1 MASTFSE
8 FQKLGFN
15 LTEKELLAA
24 EKIVMAE
31 YTAAAQSIGLQLQKQ
46 YAKLAGVSPEN
57 YYNEMLKFGR
67 LKYMLKQVHD
77 DYIKHS
83 LAAGR
88 TISASL
94 KKAMSDNYYRQQ
106 FATSWAAVPAKYVV
120 LPESLIELSVL
131 GTEDSFKAVKNA
143 VNDKFGKSLL
153 YQPKAGSLSALLAGE
168 RTAEVKKIQKAITS
182 GLINGKGYAETVKD
196 IKNICGVVKNGKIT
210 GGKANAMRILRTEST
225 RILNSAAFANGK
237 QLEAQGVDV
246 YKQWVAT
253 LDSSTRDRHQ
263 ALDGQKRAMDE
274 TFDQDGDHA
283 MYPGEFGSVAM
294 NVNCRCTHNEIIPG
308 LEPDIRIG
316 RDPVTGKNAVFGYK
330 NYPEWK
336 KNNFK

>member
-1 MASTFSE
+1 MPSTFSE
-8 FQKLGFN
+8 FQKQGFN

-24 EKIVMAE
+24 EKLIMAE
-31 YTAAAQSIGLQLQKQ
+31 YTAAAKSIGSRLQKQ
-46 YAKLAGVSPEN
+46 YAKLTPVGADN

-67 LKYMLKQVHD
+67 LKNLLKQVHD
-77 DYIKHS
+77 DYVKHS
-83 LAAGR
+83 IAAGR
-88 TISASL
+88 KVSASL
-94 KKAMSDNYYRQQ
+94 KQAMSDNYYRQQ
-106 FATSWAAVPAKYVV
+106 FTTSWAAVPAKYTV

-131 GTEDSFKAVKNA
+131 GTEDSFKAVSDA
-143 VNDKFGKSLL
+143 VAKQFGVMPL
-153 YQPKAGSLSALLAGE
+153 YQPKAGSLSALLAGD
-168 RTAEVKKIQKAITS
+168 RVDEVRKIKKAITS
-182 GLINGKGYAETVKD
+182 GLINGQGYAKTVSS

-253 LDSSTRDRHQ
+253 LDDSTRDRHQ
-263 ALDGQKRAMDE
+263 ALDGQKRAMDK
-274 TFDQDGDHA
+274 TFDQGGDSA
-283 MYPGEFGSVAM
+283 MYPGEFNSVEM
-294 NVNCRCTHNEIIPG
+294 NVNCRCTHNEIVPG

-316 RDPVTGKNAVFGYK
+316 RDPTTGKNAVFGYK

-336 KNNFK
+336 KQNSD